1 MGWGRNVTCSTVLP
15 RLPLVESAIIGG
27 FLHFWG
33 CNRVIWNTSVA
44 LFACDAGFTNCRGT
58 PGFPKKTS
66 AGRWEGPLSGH
77 KRRSLFVCLLN
88 AARNQSRRFHRHHRG
103 VVRLRDLRPS
113 ALMPFGRPRMHCLRP
128 AGKSEKPSDNST
140 KKSAGGGGRTRTCE
154 GIASGFTVRPL
165 CRSGHSPEAVAPH

>member
-1 MGWGRNVTCSTVLP
+1 MSPSLLSGLIGLSNREMGGSNPP

-66 AGRWEGPLSGH
+66 AGRWEGPLSRH
-77 KRRSLFVCLLN
+77 IRRSLFVCPLK
-88 AARNQSRRFHRHHRG
+88 AARTNPVAFN
-103 VVRLRDLRPS
+103 V
-113 ALMPFGRPRMHCLRP
+113 
-128 AGKSEKPSDNST
+128 T
-140 KKSAGGGGRTRTCE
+140 
-154 GIASGFTVRPL
+154 IAKLYAYVTQGLP
-165 CRSGHSPEAVAPH
+165 P